1 MWRGGTTDELSF
13 PSPEGRGDQRGE
25 DSSEGN
31 DGRTAFPLSRRE
43 RGSKGGGLI
52 RGERRTDGVS
62 PLPKGAGGDRP
73 RGDVPPPRKGEGIKG
88 GRTQRGEGI
97 KGVRTTT
104 GNDGRTASPL
114 SRR

>member
-43 RGSKGGGLI
+43 GGSKGGGII
-52 RGERRTDGVS
+52 RGGRRRDAVS
-62 PLPKGAGGDRP
+62 PLPKG
-73 RGDVPPPRKGEGIKG
+73 EGIKG
-88 GRTQRGEGI
+88 VRTQRGEGI

-114 SRR
+114 SRREWG